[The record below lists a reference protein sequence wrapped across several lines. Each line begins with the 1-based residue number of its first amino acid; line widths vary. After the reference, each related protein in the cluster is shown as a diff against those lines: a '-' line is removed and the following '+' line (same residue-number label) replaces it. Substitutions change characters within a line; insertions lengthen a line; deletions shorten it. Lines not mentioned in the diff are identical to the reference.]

1 MKKIFIGMTM
11 IALCIT
17 LSAQEADSISN
28 LEARISTLEKIA
40 KKITVSGTMQAQ
52 FVQNDSSSN
61 TASEGFILKKARLK
75 IVAAPTDKL
84 SAVYQFDIA
93 NTFLTLDAY
102 MQYAFS
108 GSDKTG
114 YAVRLGQFSLPFRSD
129 IDSETPDSAVV
140 VGQLAEN
147 LNGKV
152 ISKSQ
157 GLYFSTAQSKNY
169 SLQMSLTSAAGRNAT
184 NTNGN
189 KALVTTLRGKAKFG
203 NGLTGGASLLYS
215 KQNKGF
221 VPNNP
226 VDTTYFRYG
235 IDVQYKVNN
244 NITLQAE
251 YIGGTDDDSDD
262 APTINSHGYSG
273 LAAYTF
279 DEKNQAVLMY
289 DNFSTTGQEDQNTFT
304 VGYVYKINSNL
315 KVKAFEKF
323 RTGATEGNDFV
334 LDATLSF

>member
-1 MKKIFIGMTM
+1 MKKIFIVTM
-11 IALCIT
+11 MLALCVT
-17 LSAQEADSISN
+17 LSAQTATSLGY
-28 LEARISTLEKIA
+28 LEERVSSLEKIA

-52 FVQNDSSSN
+52 FVQNDSSNNSAN
-61 TASEGFILKKARLK
+61 EGFVLKKMRLK
-75 IVAAPTDKL
+75 IGATPTDNF

-114 YAVRLGQFSLPFRSD
+114 YAVRLGQFGLPFRSD
-129 IDSETPDSAVV
+129 IDNETPDSAVV
-140 VGQLAEN
+140 VGELVDN

-157 GLYFSTAQSKNY
+157 GLYFSTAQSKDY
-169 SLQMSLTSAAGRNAT
+169 SLQFSLTNAAGRNST

-189 KALVTTLRGKAKFG
+189 KALVSTLRGKAKLD
-203 NGLTGGASLLYS
+203 NGLTAGASLLYS

-226 VDTTYFRYG
+226 IDTTYFRYG
-235 IDVQYKVNN
+235 IDAQYKVNK

-251 YIGGTDDDSDD
+251 YIGGTDDDSND
-262 APTINSHGYSG
+262 APIINSSGYYG
-273 LAAYTF
+273 QVAYAF

-289 DNFSTTGQEDQNTFT
+289 DNFSQTGKEDQDTFT
-304 VGYVYKINSNL
+304 VGYVYKVNSNF

-334 LDATLSF
+334 LDATLTF